1 MAEQET
7 DEPQAKSG
15 SMKNMMIWL
24 VVVVFAISGGM
35 ATPLLV
41 AQLTTEP
48 SETKQETKN
57 AAPDPDE
64 EVDFIA
70 LNEITVN
77 LDEARFSRFLR
88 MKLSLQVP
96 KAEKAEIEEL
106 VKAKSVIFQNWIHVN
121 MAEKSSED
129 LRGKHGR
136 NRVSREMPD
145 FLNQTLFDDGHER
158 IRAVLFEVFVIQ

>member
-1 MAEQET
+1 MYKRQ
-7 DEPQAKSG
+7 
-15 SMKNMMIWL
+15 
-24 VVVVFAISGGM
+24 
-35 ATPLLV
+35 
-41 AQLTTEP
+41 
-48 SETKQETKN
+48 
-57 AAPDPDE
+57 
-64 EVDFIA
+64 
-70 LNEITVN
+70 
-77 LDEARFSRFLR
+77 
-88 MKLSLQVP
+88 LQVP

-136 NRVSREMPD
+136 NRVSREMLD